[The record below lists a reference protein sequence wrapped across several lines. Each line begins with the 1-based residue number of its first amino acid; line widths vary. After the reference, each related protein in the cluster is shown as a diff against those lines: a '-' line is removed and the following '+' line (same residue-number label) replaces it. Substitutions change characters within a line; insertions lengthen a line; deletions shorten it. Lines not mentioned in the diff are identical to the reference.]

1 MARTRRIVALVPAYN
16 ESSSIGAT
24 IEALLVQTRP
34 LDAIIIIPN
43 GCSDDTA
50 EVARSY
56 ASESDSLVVYE
67 LPKLEHKKSQ
77 ALNMAWNKYAR
88 DADVVVS
95 IDADTIF
102 DVDAV
107 EFWENDF
114 DGIGRRK
121 RHYKPLGGS
130 AAKATMPKPGFWDR
144 LQKAE
149 FARSVDASLQRGY
162 TTVLPGAGAAFD
174 NAALRRIV
182 DETGREGPW
191 SYESPVEDFELTY
204 QLRKR
209 NYLCMVSPRVRM
221 YTDSMSSFRAMWDQ
235 RMKWSTGTI
244 DDLLTIGINRLTL
257 IDWWH
262 QLLGT
267 VMIAVRLL
275 WLSLIVLQV
284 TLGIFQVHW
293 FWWTVYPLV
302 IAGSQFYLSWR
313 IPNADWKDRAL
324 AVTIIPYELFGCIAM
339 AWFMAAWK
347 EVLVSRFTGRYKDRW
362 ALQYHA
368 EGVGP

>member
-24 IEALLVQTRP
+24 IEALFAQTRP

-43 GCSDDTA
+43 GCTDDTA
-50 EVARSY
+50 DVARSY
-56 ASESDSLVVYE
+56 ASESSSLVVYE

-88 DADVVVS
+88 DADIVVS

-102 DVDAV
+102 DADAV
-107 EFWENDF
+107 EFWEDDF
-114 DGIGRRK
+114 DGVGRRK

-244 DDLLTIGINRLTL
+244 DDLITIGFNRLTL

-262 QLLGT
+262 QLLCAI
-267 VMIAVRLL
+267 MITVRLL
-275 WLSLIVLQV
+275 WIFLIVLQV

-302 IAGSQFYLSWR
+302 IAGSQFCLSWR

-339 AWFMAAWK
+339 AWFIAAWK
-347 EVLVSRFTGRYKDRW
+347 EVLVSRLTGRYKDRW

-368 EGVGP
+368 EGV